1 MATLFHF
8 QKRMKLFFLYL
19 GAISARDSLRV
30 KKVDTRPKVSNVG
43 EGPKWTNVPNVVSI
57 DDQSIYDVNKD
68 LNIRDGDIMRDID
81 GGHIRSTLNDEFYRW
96 ELPIPVA
103 LSSQANRKTRGE
115 YEEARK
121 EYELRTCV
129 GELITDFTY

>member
-1 MATLFHF
+1 
-8 QKRMKLFFLYL
+8 MKLFFLYL
-19 GAISARDSLRV
+19 GAITARDALRV
-30 KKVDTRPKVSNVG
+30 KKVDNRPKVSIEG
-43 EGPKWTNVPNVVSI
+43 EGPKWTNVPDVVSI

-68 LNIRDGDIMRDID
+68 LDIRDGDIMRDID
-81 GGHIRSTLNDEFYRW
+81 GGHTRSTLNDEFYRW

-129 GELITDFTY
+129 GEFITDFTC

>member
-1 MATLFHF
+1 
-8 QKRMKLFFLYL
+8 MKLFFLYL
-19 GAISARDSLRV
+19 GAISARDALRV
-30 KKVDTRPKVSNVG
+30 KKVDNRPKVSIEG
-43 EGPKWTNVPNVVSI
+43 EGPKWTNVPDVTSI

-68 LNIRDGDIMRDID
+68 LDIRDGDIMRDID
-81 GGHIRSTLNDEFYRW
+81 GGHTRSTLNDEFYRW

-129 GELITDFTY
+129 GEFITDFTY